1 MTLINS
7 ITATTYALL
16 SMQLQSNKVCAMF
29 MHIKENEPN
38 REWLH
43 LAKRG
48 KTHCKRMA
56 IQIHL
61 HVINMSSGFMSSV
74 LIKNFLIYLFDPEDF
89 SNLFMVVIR

>member
-61 HVINMSSGFMSSV
+61 HVINMSSGFTSSV
-74 LIKNFLIYLFDPEDF
+74 LIYLFDPEDF
-89 SNLFMVVIR
+89 SNLFLVVIR

>member
-1 MTLINS
+1 
-7 ITATTYALL
+7 
-16 SMQLQSNKVCAMF
+16 
-29 MHIKENEPN
+29 MHINENEPN

-61 HVINMSSGFMSSV
+61 HVINMSSGFTSSV
-74 LIKNFLIYLFDPEDF
+74 LIYLFDPEDF
-89 SNLFMVVIR
+89 SNLFLVVIR